1 MLQLLIPVFWLYI
14 HSSFWIF
21 LFLLW
26 FFSWFFW
33 ALQIYIILF
42 EKIHFLSSF
51 LIFILLSFYKL
62 VLLEMGQQM
71 TAYWLNPAHPFF
83 LQSSPGSQPHV
94 FIYILSMAFPLQL
107 SSFYGLLLL
116 LLLSRFSRVRLL
128 ATTWTAAY
136 QAPLSMEFSRQ
147 EYWSGVPLPS
157 PTIVYLELI

>member
-1 MLQLLIPVFWLYI
+1 MLPPITQETPRVLEVLVLGTQIKAKQVIYFITILQLLIPVFWLYI

-21 LFLLW
+21 LFWLW

-42 EKIHFLSSF
+42 AKIHFLSSLPIF
-51 LIFILLSFYKL
+51 LLLSFYKS

-107 SSFYGLLLL
+107 SNFH
-116 LLLSRFSRVRLL
+116 RDNM
-128 ATTWTAAY
+128 A
-136 QAPLSMEFSRQ
+136 
-147 EYWSGVPLPS
+147 
-157 PTIVYLELI
+157 

>member
-157 PTIVYLELI
+157 PTIWPKKP

>member
-1 MLQLLIPVFWLYI
+1 MAT
-14 HSSFWIF
+14 HSSILAWRVPMDRGA
-21 LFLLW
+21 W
-26 FFSWFFW
+26 W
-33 ALQIYIILF
+33 ATVHTVAQNWTGP
-42 EKIHFLSSF
+42 KQLSPVPGRSTS
-51 LIFILLSFYKL
+51 IVSISTSQFI
-62 VLLEMGQQM
+62 
-71 TAYWLNPAHPFF
+71 PPPFF

-157 PTIVYLELI
+157 PTIWPKKP

>member
-51 LIFILLSFYKL
+51 LIFILLCFYKL

-157 PTIVYLELI
+157 PTIWPKKP